1 VNDEEEQLSWIEAW
15 ARRVETLGLE
25 PVALPLL
32 EMAEAF
38 GFLGSQVLL
47 IIQPLVSGFVSDT
60 TFERTVALLDSPEL
74 VDQFR
79 VCLEGEGS

>member
-1 VNDEEEQLSWIEAW
+1 MNDEEEQLSWIEAW
-15 ARRVETLGLE
+15 ARRVETLGLL

>member
-1 VNDEEEQLSWIEAW
+1 VNGEQEQRSWIEAW
-15 ARRVETLGLE
+15 ARRVETLGLT

-47 IIQPLVSGFVSDT
+47 VIQPLVSGFVSNT
-60 TFERTVALLDSPEL
+60 GFERTVALLDSPEL
-74 VDQFR
+74 LDQFR

>member
-1 VNDEEEQLSWIEAW
+1 VNGEEEQQSWIEPW
-15 ARRVETLGLE
+15 ARRVETLGLA

-47 IIQPLVSGFVSDT
+47 LIQPLMSGFVSNT
-60 TFERTVALLDSPEL
+60 AFERTVALLDSPEL
-74 VDQFR
+74 LDQFR

>member
-1 VNDEEEQLSWIEAW
+1 MNGEQEQRSWIEAW
-15 ARRVETLGLE
+15 ARRVKTLGLTS
-25 PVALPLL
+25 VALPLL

-47 IIQPLVSGFVSDT
+47 VIQPLVSGFVSNT
-60 TFERTVALLDSPEL
+60 AFERTVALLDSPVL
-74 VDQFR
+74 LDQFR

>member
-1 VNDEEEQLSWIEAW
+1 VNAEEEQQSWIEAW
-15 ARRVETLGLE
+15 ARRIETLGLV
-25 PVALPLL
+25 PLALPLI

-47 IIQPLVSGFVSDT
+47 VIQPLVSGFVSNT
-60 TFERTVALLDSPEL
+60 AFERTVTLLDSPEL
-74 VDQFR
+74 LHQFR